1 MLLHS
6 TDDVLGT
13 YGFRPRAVRED
24 CLRLVEG
31 REKMQS
37 GFFLPIRKRR

>member
-13 YGFRPRAVRED
+13 YGFRPRAVREGY
-24 CLRLVEG
+24 LSLVEG

-37 GFFLPIRKRR
+37 GFSLPIKKRQ